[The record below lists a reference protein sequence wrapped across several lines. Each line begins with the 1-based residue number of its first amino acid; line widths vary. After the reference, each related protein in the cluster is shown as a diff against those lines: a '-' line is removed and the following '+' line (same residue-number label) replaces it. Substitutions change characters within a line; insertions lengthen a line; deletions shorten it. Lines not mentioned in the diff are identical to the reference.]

1 MALGKFGVDSIVKG
15 RRKGEPAVVR
25 GDFTRISIWN
35 ALVDADAPIHTSEIM
50 AITKCSYEQVKSW
63 LDTWCKY
70 GYTKRNTIT
79 RTTTGGTQHEYYIV
93 RPSEHPPQIDLKGKP
108 KAVEHRQYAWEA
120 ARTLG
125 MNGDT
130 FMVGD
135 VIAYVKNKHGVEIS
149 YDYLISYLRDLYNAR
164 YLWSLPNYTRD
175 PIYTMKFDTGRLAPS
190 MCRGKRIFD
199 ANLGVIVN

>member
-1 MALGKFGVDSIVKG
+1 MGLGKYGVDSIVKG
-15 RRKGEPAVVR
+15 RRKGEPANIR
-25 GDFTRISIWN
+25 GDFTRFTIWN
-35 ALVDADAPIHTSEIM
+35 ALLESDTPMQTTDIM
-50 AITKCSYEQVKSW
+50 QKTNCSYEQVKAW

-70 GYTKRNTIT
+70 GYVQRATVSKPS
-79 RTTTGGTQHEYYIV
+79 TGGKLYEHTIIKEAY
-93 RPSEHPPQIDLKGKP
+93 HPPQIDLKGRP
-108 KAVEHRQYAWEA
+108 KAIEHRQYAWEA
-120 ARTLG
+120 ARALG

-135 VIAYVKNKHGVEIS
+135 VVAYVKARHGIEIS
-149 YDYLISYLRDLYNAR
+149 YDYLIGYLRDLYNAR

-175 PIYTMKFDTGRLAPS
+175 PIYTMKFDTGSLAPS